1 MGLPF
6 WVQLGTI
13 LKDQLRLC
21 GGQLLTTYP
30 ANTLNMIMN
39 LDVCMGPRKNDSFEE
54 VALYQ
59 PMGWFFAFF
68 LMYIFGTL
76 HGFWGWTGL
85 WSEGEGAGIIQKLIF
100 LVSSM
105 PFLVLSNI
113 FGFFWYPPWF

>member
-39 LDVCMGPRKNDSFEE
+39 LDVCMGPRKND
-54 VALYQ
+54 
-59 PMGWFFAFF
+59 
-68 LMYIFGTL
+68 FGMAKAKEF
-76 HGFWGWTGL
+76 HPKATGQEL
-85 WSEGEGAGIIQKLIF
+85 KPQS
-100 LVSSM
+100 
-105 PFLVLSNI
+105 
-113 FGFFWYPPWF
+113 